1 MRKKKVKTALSRDIK
16 VEQCNNMELAEQNS
30 MGEINTT
37 HGKGEYL
44 CIFSEG

>member
-1 MRKKKVKTALSRDIK
+1 
-16 VEQCNNMELAEQNS
+16 MELAEQNS